1 MLVDSP
7 GSATLSKFDGV
18 LVAGSSLVFVGSVV
32 WVPLA
37 YAYAV
42 KKWRDCR
49 DKRRK
54 AVYFG
59 LIVTAATLA
68 IAGPHRHPRVGRWLE
83 TRRWRLWRA
92 WMNFIAFEVISDQG
106 QSSGDEDLP
115 YTRRPGAQ
123 VTDSNLPLQKDEQA
137 ILAVVPHGIFPFA
150 LAFAALP
157 ERASQVFGEFRPVV
171 ATATALFPFVRTF
184 LGWLGAVDASRDAVD
199 RALSEGARIGL
210 APGGIAEMFEGYP
223 KPMTNPSDE
232 YAILEQRRGFVRMA
246 IKHGVPLV
254 PVYTFGAT
262 KMLNRLQLP
271 AIVEKLSNLLR
282 ISLCIFF
289 GRFGLPIPFRTKL
302 LYVIGRTLYPPLP
315 SEDREEF
322 RQQVDSLHDAFCKE
336 LRRIFERN
344 KASYGWEDKG
354 LNII

>member
-1 MLVDSP
+1 MSTIDS
-7 GSATLSKFDGV
+7 A
-18 LVAGSSLVFVGSVV
+18 LVAGSSLFFVGSVV

-37 YAYAV
+37 YCWAI
-42 KKWRDCR
+42 KKWRDCK

-54 AVYFG
+54 AMYFG

-68 IAGPHRHPRVGRWLE
+68 VAGPHRHLRVGRWLDA
-83 TRRWRLWRA
+83 RRWRLWRA
-92 WMNFIAFEVISDQG
+92 WMNFIVFEVISDQG
-106 QSSGDEDLP
+106 QSGDEACP
-115 YTRRPGAQ
+115 YKRRGPPGANK
-123 VTDSNLPLQKDEQA
+123 TDSNLPLQKDEQA

-157 ERASQVFGEFRPVV
+157 ERASQVFGEFQPVV
-171 ATATALFPFVRTF
+171 ASATALFPFVRTF

-223 KPMTNPSDE
+223 KPMTNPNDE
-232 YAILEQRRGFVRMA
+232 YAILEARRGFVRMA

-271 AIVEKLSNLLR
+271 AIVEKVSNLLR
-282 ISLCIFF
+282 ISLCVFF

-302 LYVIGRTLYPPLP
+302 LYVIGRTLYPPVA
-315 SEDREEF
+315 SENSEEF
-322 RQQVDSLHDAFCKE
+322 RQQVDTLHDAFCQE
-336 LRRIFERN
+336 LRRIFERH
-344 KASYGWEDKG
+344 KASYGWEDKH

>member
-7 GSATLSKFDGV
+7 GSATLSKVDGV

-42 KKWRDCR
+42 KKWRECR

-54 AVYFG
+54 AVYFS

-68 IAGPHRHPRVGRWLE
+68 IAGPHRHPRVGRWLNA
-83 TRRWRLWRA
+83 RRWRLWRA